1 MMIGVMDKHKA
12 FSREELKEM
21 TVLVV
26 GLARSGVAA
35 SEVLLDLGAKVR
47 VTDAR
52 PDPLPG
58 GVVARLKRRGAH
70 MEIGKNS
77 VDFARGCDA
86 LVVSPGV
93 PLDNE
98 VIRWAYGEGKTVMSE
113 IELAYC
119 LSDARFV
126 AVTGTNGKSTT
137 VSLLGTILSGGTD
150 KVKVGGNIGYPVSPM
165 ARGLGED
172 WIVVVEVSSFQ
183 LDTCISFRPEVSVL
197 LNITPDHLNRYP
209 SYEAYVESKARLFAN
224 QGPDD
229 VAIINLDDPD
239 SIRASSDVKCKKL
252 FYSIREEVDEGA
264 FVKGEKVV
272 VRVGGT
278 ALEVF
283 LTDDLRIKGPHN
295 LANSLAAS
303 LAATILGFSPEAIRR
318 GVREF
323 PGLEHRFEYVDKV
336 EGIEFIN
343 DSKATN
349 PESMV
354 SALEAAE
361 PPVVLIAGGKDKGG
375 DFSVVSSLIA
385 EKVHAIFAIGE
396 AQEKLHDVFSPLVSV
411 MPADTLEEA
420 LRRSFES
427 CPRPGRIL
435 LAPGCASFDMFIDF
449 EHRGRE
455 FKKAVRK
462 LKEEREAT
470 GHE

>member
-12 FSREELKEM
+12 LTETELREM

-35 SEVLLDLGAKVR
+35 SDVLLDLGAKVA

-52 PDPLPG
+52 PDPVPAG
-58 GVVARLKRRGAH
+58 EIARLKGRGVR
-70 MEIGKNS
+70 MELGANS
-77 VDFARGCDA
+77 VEFARGCDA
-86 LVVSPGV
+86 LIVSPGV

-98 VIRWAYGEGKTVMSE
+98 VIRWAYGQGKTVMSE

-137 VSLLGTILSGGTD
+137 VSLLGTIISCGTD
-150 KVKVGGNIGYPVSPM
+150 RVKVGGNIGFPVSPM

-209 SYEAYVESKARLFAN
+209 SYEAYVQSKARLFAN

-239 SIRASSDVKCKKL
+239 SMRASSGVKSRKM
-252 FYSIREEVDEGA
+252 FYSIEQEVDEGA

-303 LAATILGFSPEAIRR
+303 LAATLLGLPPEIIRR
-318 GVREF
+318 GIREF
-323 PGLEHRFEYVDKV
+323 PGLEHRFEYVDRIG
-336 EGIEFIN
+336 EREFIN

-349 PESMV
+349 PESML

-375 DFSVVSSLIA
+375 EFSVVAPLIA
-385 EKVHAIFAIGE
+385 EKVHTIFAIGE
-396 AQEKLHDVFSPLVSV
+396 ARTKLHDVFSPLVDIV
-411 MPADTLEEA
+411 FTDTLEEA
-420 LRRSFES
+420 VRKSFAS
-427 CPRPGRIL
+427 CPPSGRIL

-462 LKEEREAT
+462 LKEECEAA

>member
-12 FSREELKEM
+12 LSADELKEM
-21 TVLVV
+21 TVLIV

-35 SEVLLDLGAKVR
+35 SDVLLDLGAKVR

-52 PDPLPG
+52 TDPLPEG
-58 GVVARLKRRGAH
+58 DLARLKGRGVR
-70 MEIGKNS
+70 MELGTNS
-77 VDFARGCDA
+77 IEFARGCDA
-86 LVVSPGV
+86 LIVSPGV

-98 VIRWAYGEGKTVMSE
+98 VIRWAYGQRKTVMSE

-150 KVKVGGNIGYPVSPM
+150 KVKVGGNIGYPVSSM
-165 ARGLGED
+165 VRGLGED
-172 WIVVVEVSSFQ
+172 WIAVVEVSSFQ
-183 LDTCISFRPEVSVL
+183 LDTCISFRPDVSVL
-197 LNITPDHLNRYP
+197 LNITPDHLDRYP

-229 VAIINLDDPD
+229 AAIINLDDPD
-239 SIRASSDVKCKKL
+239 SVRASSDVKCRKL

-264 FVKGEKVV
+264 FVEGEKVV

-303 LAATILGFSPEAIRR
+303 LAATLLGFSPETIRR

-349 PESMV
+349 PESMA

-361 PPVVLIAGGKDKGG
+361 PPVVLIAGGRDKGG
-375 DFSVVSSLIA
+375 DFSVVSPLIA
-385 EKVHAIFAIGE
+385 EKVDTIFAIGE
-396 AQEKLHDVFSPLVSV
+396 ARAKLHDLFSPLVNIV
-411 MPADTLEEA
+411 PTDTLAEA
-420 LRRSFES
+420 VRRSFER
-427 CPRPGRIL
+427 CPPSGRVL

-455 FKKAVRK
+455 FKSEVRR

>member
-1 MMIGVMDKHKA
+1 MMNGVMDKHKSLTEA
-12 FSREELKEM
+12 DLREM

-35 SEVLLDLGAKVR
+35 SDVLLDLGAKVA

-52 PDPLPG
+52 PDPVSAEEIAKLQG
-58 GVVARLKRRGAH
+58 RGVRMELGANTV
-70 MEIGKNS
+70 E
-77 VDFARGCDA
+77 FARGCDA
-86 LVVSPGV
+86 LIVSPGV
-93 PLDNE
+93 PLHNQ
-98 VIRWAYGEGKTVMSE
+98 VIRWAYAEGKPVMSE

-137 VSLLGTILSGGTD
+137 VSLLGTIISCATD
-150 KVKVGGNIGYPVSPM
+150 RVKVGGNIGFPVSPM

-209 SYEAYVESKARLFAN
+209 SYEAYVRSKVRLFAN
-224 QGPDD
+224 QGPGDA
-229 VAIINLDDPD
+229 AIINRDDPD
-239 SIRASSDVKCKKL
+239 SVKAASAVKSRKM
-252 FYSIREEVDEGA
+252 FYSIKEEVDEGA

-295 LANSLAAS
+295 LANSLAAA
-303 LAATILGFSPEAIRR
+303 LAATLLGVPPAAIRQ
-318 GVREF
+318 GIREF
-323 PGLEHRFEYVDKV
+323 PGLEHRFEYVDSI
-336 EGIEFIN
+336 GDIEFIN

-349 PESMV
+349 PESML

-375 DFSVVSSLIA
+375 DFSVVAPLIA
-385 EKVHAIFAIGE
+385 EKVRAIFAIGE
-396 AQEKLHDVFSPLVSV
+396 ARTKLHDEFSPLVDIV
-411 MPADTLEEA
+411 FIETLEEA
-420 LRRSFES
+420 VRQSFAA
-427 CPRPGRIL
+427 CPPSGRIL

-455 FKKAVRK
+455 FKKAVKR
-462 LKEEREAT
+462 LKEECEAA

>member
-1 MMIGVMDKHKA
+1 MMIGVMDRNKA
-12 FSREELKEM
+12 LTETEIREM
-21 TVLVV
+21 NVLVV

-35 SEVLLDLGAKVR
+35 SDVLLDLGARVA

-52 PDPLPG
+52 PDP
-58 GVVARLKRRGAH
+58 VSAEEIARLRGRGVR
-70 MEIGKNS
+70 MELGANT
-77 VDFARGCDA
+77 VEFASGCDA
-86 LVVSPGV
+86 LIVSPGV
-93 PLDNE
+93 PLSNQ
-98 VIRWAYGEGKTVMSE
+98 VIQWAYGRGKPVLSE

-119 LSDARFV
+119 LSDARFA

-137 VSLLGTILSGGTD
+137 VSLIGTMISCDTER
-150 KVKVGGNIGYPVSPM
+150 VKVGGNIGFPVSPM

-183 LDTCISFRPEVSVL
+183 LDTCISFSPEVSVL

-209 SYEAYVESKARLFAN
+209 SYDAYVRSKARLFAN

-229 VAIINLDDPD
+229 AAIINLDDPD
-239 SIRASSDVKCKKL
+239 SVRAAGEVRSRKM
-252 FYSIREEVDEGA
+252 FYSIKEEVDEGA

-295 LANSLAAS
+295 LANSLAAA
-303 LAATILGFSPEAIRR
+303 LAATLLGVSPESIRS
-318 GVREF
+318 GIREF
-323 PGLEHRFEYVDKV
+323 PGLEHRFEYVDSIQ
-336 EGIEFIN
+336 GIEFIN

-375 DFSVVSSLIA
+375 DFSVVAPLIA
-385 EKVHAIFAIGE
+385 EKVQAIFAIGE
-396 AQEKLHDVFSPLVSV
+396 ARNKLHEVFSPLANVV
-411 MPADTLEEA
+411 FADTLEDA
-420 LRRSFES
+420 VRRGFAA
-427 CPRPGRIL
+427 CPPSGRIL

-455 FKKAVRK
+455 FKKAVK
-462 LKEEREAT
+462 ALKEECEAK

>member
-1 MMIGVMDKHKA
+1 MMTGVMNKHKA
-12 FSREELKEM
+12 LTEAELREM

-35 SEVLLDLGAKVR
+35 SDVLLDLGAGVR

-52 PDPLPG
+52 QDPIS
-58 GVVARLKRRGAH
+58 ADEISRLKGRGVR
-70 MEIGKNS
+70 MELGGNS
-77 VDFARGCDA
+77 VEFASGCDA

-93 PLDNE
+93 PLDNQ
-98 VIRWAYGEGKTVMSE
+98 VIRWAYAEGKPVLSE

-137 VSLLGTILSGGTD
+137 VSLLGTIISCGTD
-150 KVKVGGNIGYPVSPM
+150 KVKVGGNIGFPISPM

-172 WIVVVEVSSFQ
+172 WILVVEVSSFQ
-183 LDTCISFRPEVSVL
+183 LDTCISFRPEVAVL

-209 SYEAYVESKARLFAN
+209 SYEAYIRSKARLFAN

-229 VAIINLDDPD
+229 MAIINLDDPD
-239 SIRASSDVKCKKL
+239 SVRAASGVKSRKM
-252 FYSIREEVDEGA
+252 FYSIKQEVDEGA

-295 LANSLAAS
+295 LANSLAAA
-303 LAATILGFSPEAIRR
+303 LAATLLEIPPETIRH

-323 PGLEHRFEYVDKV
+323 PGLEHRFEYVDRIGK
-336 EGIEFIN
+336 IEFIN

-349 PESMV
+349 PESMAT
-354 SALEAAE
+354 ALEAAE

-375 DFSVVSSLIA
+375 DFSVVAPLVA
-385 EKVHAIFAIGE
+385 EKVHTIFAIGE
-396 AQEKLHDVFSPLVSV
+396 ARAKLHDVFSPLVNV
-411 MPADTLEEA
+411 VFTDTLEEA
-420 LRRSFES
+420 VRESFAA
-427 CPRPGRIL
+427 CPPSGRIL

-455 FKKAVRK
+455 FKKAVK
-462 LKEEREAT
+462 ALKEKLEA
-470 GHE
+470 EANE

>member
-12 FSREELKEM
+12 LTETELREM
-21 TVLVV
+21 TVLIV
-26 GLARSGVAA
+26 GLARSGAAA
-35 SEVLLDLGAKVR
+35 SEVLLDLGAEVR

-52 PDPLPG
+52 PDPLPEG
-58 GVVARLKRRGAH
+58 EIERLKGRGAR
-70 MEIGKNS
+70 MELGKNS
-77 VDFARGCDA
+77 IEFARGCDA
-86 LVVSPGV
+86 LIVSPGV
-93 PLDNE
+93 PLDNP
-98 VIRWAYGEGKTVMSE
+98 VIRWAYEDGKTVIGE

-183 LDTCISFRPEVSVL
+183 LDTCVSFRPDVSVL
-197 LNITPDHLNRYP
+197 LNVTPDHLNRYP
-209 SYEAYVESKARLFAN
+209 SYEAYLKSKARLFSN

-229 VAIINLDDPD
+229 FAIVNLDDPD
-239 SIRASSDVKCKKL
+239 SVRASSGAKCRKL
-252 FYSIREEVDEGA
+252 FYSTREEVDEGA

-303 LAATILGFSPEAIRR
+303 LAATILGFSPATIRR
-318 GVREF
+318 GIREF
-323 PGLEHRFEYVDKV
+323 PGLEHRFEYVDSI

-361 PPVVLIAGGKDKGG
+361 PPVVLIAGGRDKGG

-385 EKVHAIFAIGE
+385 KKVHAIFAIGE
-396 AQEKLHDVFSPLVSV
+396 ARTKLHDVFSPLVSV
-411 MPADTLEEA
+411 MPAHTLEEA
-420 LRRSFES
+420 VRRSFES
-427 CPRPGRIL
+427 CPPSGRVL
-435 LAPGCASFDMFIDF
+435 LAPGCASFDMFVDF

-455 FKKAVRK
+455 FKKAVER
-462 LKEEREAT
+462 LKEEREAC